1 MITSAQ
7 ISYVR
12 TKLTELK
19 LQSSQI
25 MTDEKSC
32 AYYGKDWTTYYD
44 IQASAVVFPRSTE
57 DVVAIVKWAQQ
68 NKIALVPSGGRTGLS
83 GAACAL
89 NGEVIVSFEKMNR
102 ILEFN
107 ETESTVSIEAG
118 VITEE
123 LQNFATSKGLL
134 YPVDFAARGSSQ
146 MGGNIATN
154 AGGIKV
160 VRYGLTRDWVAGLT
174 VVTGNGDVLHLNNG
188 LVKNATGLDFRHLFI
203 GSEGTL
209 GFVTEALIKLAP
221 KPARKKVIVLALD
234 QMSSV
239 MKVFAEFKKSTSV
252 VAYEMFSEKAM
263 LKVLDSTGLLRP
275 FATVSDFYVVTEI
288 ECASELDEENLMK
301 IFENCMTEG
310 WVTDGVISASDAQ
323 EKQFWRYR
331 EDISE
336 SLSKYS
342 PYKNDISVP
351 ISNVPQFMTDL
362 DGVLSGSYPTLD
374 VVWFGH
380 IGDGNLHINILRPQG
395 MGKEDFVKECQ
406 KVDVLVFQMV
416 QKNRGSISAEHGVG
430 LSKKPFLHFTRSPVE
445 IELMKGIKKVFD
457 PDGIIN
463 PGKLV

>member
-1 MITSAQ
+1 MA
-7 ISYVR
+7 R
-12 TKLTELK
+12 
-19 LQSSQI
+19 
-25 MTDEKSC
+25 
-32 AYYGKDWTTYYD
+32 
-44 IQASAVVFPRSTE
+44 
-57 DVVAIVKWAQQ
+57 
-68 NKIALVPSGGRTGLS
+68 
-83 GAACAL
+83 CAL

-102 ILEFN
+102 ILAFN

-263 LKVLDSTGLLRP
+263 QKVLDGTGLPRP

-288 ECASELDEENLMK
+288 ECESELQETNMMTV
-301 IFENCMTEG
+301 FELCLTEG
-310 WVTDGVISASDAQ
+310 WVTDGVISASDTQ

-342 PYKNDISVP
+342 PYKNDISVA
-351 ISNVPQFMTDL
+351 ISKVPDFMTDL
-362 DGVLSGSYPTLD
+362 NQVFAKAYPD
-374 VVWFGH
+374 WEVIWFGH
-380 IGDGNLHINILRPQG
+380 IGDGNLHINILRPEG
-395 MGKEDFVKECQ
+395 MTKEKFVQECRA
-406 KVDVLVFQMV
+406 VDKHVFEAVKKQL
-416 QKNRGSISAEHGVG
+416 GSISAEHGVG
-430 LSKKPFLHFTRSPVE
+430 LTKKSFLNYTRSEAE
-445 IELMKGIKKVFD
+445 IQYMRQIKKVFD
-457 PDGIIN
+457 PDNIIN
-463 PGKLV
+463 PGKVI